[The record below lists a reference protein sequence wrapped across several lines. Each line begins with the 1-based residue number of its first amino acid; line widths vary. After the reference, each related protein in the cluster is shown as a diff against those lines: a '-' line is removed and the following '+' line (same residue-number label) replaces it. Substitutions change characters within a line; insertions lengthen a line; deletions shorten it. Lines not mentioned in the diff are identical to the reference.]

1 MEKVNQSQVVS
12 AVALIPD
19 QVQFDCPACAVTHML
34 TRGLD
39 YDEAPDGVWRCIEA
53 GGFVSTFECDCGV
66 LLNFD
71 FTVTLSPPPCPD
83 PEPQ

>member
-1 MEKVNQSQVVS
+1 MKNVNQSQVVS
-12 AVALIPD
+12 AVALGPD
-19 QVQFDCPACAVTHML
+19 QVRFDCPACAVTHML

-39 YDEAPDGVWRCIEA
+39 YDEAPDGVWRCVDA

-71 FTVTLSPPPCPD
+71 FTVTLSPPPA

>member
-1 MEKVNQSQVVS
+1 MEKVNQSKVVS

-19 QVQFDCPACAVTHML
+19 QVQFDCPACEVTHML

-39 YDEAPDGVWRCIEA
+39 YDEAPDGVWRCVEA
-53 GGFVSTFECDCGV
+53 GGFVSTYECDCGV
-66 LLNFD
+66 LLAFD
-71 FTVTLSPPPCPD
+71 FTVTLSPPPAPA